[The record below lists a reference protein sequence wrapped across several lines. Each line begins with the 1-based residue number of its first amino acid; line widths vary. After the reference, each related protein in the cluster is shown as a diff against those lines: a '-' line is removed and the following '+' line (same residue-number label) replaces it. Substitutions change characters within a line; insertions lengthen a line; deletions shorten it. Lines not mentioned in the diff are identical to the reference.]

1 MASSLAAGKAGGT
14 KTAFSISL
22 LPASAFLEVS
32 TTQGLSPEVQ
42 SDNETFLRVTQ
53 LCGWSWADPGTSHR
67 ETPMV
72 PLKPCQSMGQCDF
85 PRDLLYLGACTAPF
99 SQLNLSGTISFYL
112 SITYLPGFPLF
123 GEKKTQNKR
132 PLKVTFP
139 VRGHQ
144 SLLVTDWGSAW
155 LWCSDGMFLSSKGWK
170 LLCPPKSQSWLKF
183 QFSAVLF

>member
-1 MASSLAAGKAGGT
+1 MAAGKAGGT

-53 LCGWSWADPGTSHR
+53 LCGWSWPDPGTSHR

-72 PLKPCQSMGQCDF
+72 SLKPRQSMGQCDF

-123 GEKKTQNKR
+123 GEKKNQNKR

-155 LWCSDGMFLSSKGWK
+155 LWCSDGTFFLPRAGN
-170 LLCPPKSQSWLKF
+170 CCVPPNLSLG
-183 QFSAVLF
+183 